1 MQSATIADAL
11 AGRDVLARARTG
23 SGKTLG
29 FGLPAIAQLAESGR
43 ATPHRPRAVVLVP
56 TRELAMQV
64 NDALEPYA
72 HSMHVSLRLVAGG
85 LSMSKQILAIERG
98 VHLVIATPG
107 RLADLVR
114 RGHADL
120 SETRIVVLDEAD
132 HMAQMGFM
140 DEIEEI
146 LERVPHGA
154 QRLFFSA
161 TLDGDVDR
169 LVSTSMTD
177 PARHDVT
184 GGDDDAS
191 EMSHIVLH
199 VPPHAKYQL
208 ATRVAARDGRTIV
221 FVRSKLGCD
230 RIAAQMRDAGVT
242 AVALHGD
249 KSQAERNH
257 AITGFRAGT
266 IPVLVATD
274 VAARGIHVDHVDLVM
289 QMDPPADHKDY
300 THRAGR
306 TARAGERGMVV
317 TLALPHQRRTVEGL
331 MDSAGVDATITS
343 LRGDDAASLT
353 TLAQLTGAQEPSGVP
368 VPEPVISGGKRDS
381 RPERG
386 ARSARPSR
394 GDRGRRPTHGRAAD
408 TAPTPQH
415 ESAKARHE
423 LERRERELQAR
434 ERELALREQRLGDR
448 GSSTPAQAAAEASEK
463 SGRPA
468 RKPEGWAKRSP
479 KSRDSW
485 ARKSGGTSGKRKRDE
500 RLEEPGRARDER
512 FTRGRG
518 ESTGRA
524 RDDRAR
530 DDRPSRGRD
539 ERPNR
544 TRDERPSR
552 GRDERPNR
560 TRDERPSRGRDERT
574 PDRGDKQPDKR
585 GRSAPSQGRA
595 TGRGADSRTAGRDGG
610 ERSSRAQGQRSGAGP
625 RSDGERLAPRAE
637 RRRAL
642 QDPEGTQRPG
652 RPDAKPSAKKAGKKG
667 KGAPATGRS
676 GKPRPKKK
684 R

>member
-1 MQSATIADAL
+1 METAFPIQAATIADAL
-11 AGRDVLARARTG
+11 AGRDVLGRARTG

-64 NDALEPYA
+64 NDALEPFA

-169 LVSTSMTD
+169 LVATSMTD

-184 GGDDDAS
+184 GGEEPS
-191 EMSHIVLH
+191 SMRHIVLN

-208 ATRVAARDGRTIV
+208 ATRVAAREGRTII

-230 RIAAQMRDAGVT
+230 RIAGQMRDAGVT

-249 KSQAERNH
+249 KTQAERNH

-306 TARAGERGMVV
+306 TARAGHDGLVV
-317 TLALPHQRRTVEGL
+317 TLSLPHQRRTVESL
-331 MDSAGVDATITS
+331 LDRAGVDATVTA
-343 LRGDDAASLT
+343 LRGDDDASLA
-353 TLAQLTGAQEPSGVP
+353 TLSRLTGAQEPSGVP
-368 VPEPVISGGKRDS
+368 VPEPRVAGGKRDS
-381 RPERG
+381 RPDRG

-394 GDRGRRPTHGRAAD
+394 GESGRRPSRGRSAEVSS
-408 TAPTPQH
+408 TPQH
-415 ESAKARHE
+415 ESAKARQD

-434 ERELALREQRLGDR
+434 EREIALREQRLGAAGDGAATRTDR
-448 GSSTPAQAAAEASEK
+448 GEGG
-463 SGRPA
+463 GRPA
-468 RKPEGWAKRSP
+468 RKPDGWAKRSP
-479 KSRDSW
+479 KSRDTW
-485 ARKSGGTSGKRKRDE
+485 ARKSGAGSGKRKRDE

-512 FTRGRG
+512 FTRGRD
-518 ESTGRA
+518 ERPGRS
-524 RDDRAR
+524 RDE
-530 DDRPSRGRD
+530 RPGRGRD
-539 ERPNR
+539 ERPSR
-544 TRDERPSR
+544 SRDERPARS
-552 GRDERPNR
+552 RDERAPFKGE
-560 TRDERPSRGRDERT
+560 DKDGGSGSGASPRGRT
-574 PDRGDKQPDKR
+574 
-585 GRSAPSQGRA
+585 
-595 TGRGADSRTAGRDGG
+595 TGRGTDNGKSARGSGSG
-610 ERSSRAQGQRSGAGP
+610 ERSARAAGP
-625 RSDGERLAPRAE
+625 RSGGGQRPDGERLAPRAE

-652 RPDAKPSAKKAGKKG
+652 RPDAKPSGKKAGKKG
-667 KGAPATGRS
+667 KAAPASGRS

-684 R
+684 KG